1 MKRLMTVSVTAEQQI
16 NNNNKLT
23 MMRSLL
29 TLLAIATV
37 ATAFSPSAS
46 RVHSISSPRTASSPL
61 NMGFGGEPEREKLT
75 RESEPEE
82 FFSTN
87 TDKMSD
93 ADKLPIALMGLAG
106 VSLPFIL
113 GLIALYSSK

>member
-1 MKRLMTVSVTAEQQI
+1 M
-16 NNNNKLT
+16 T

-37 ATAFSPSAS
+37 ATAFSPSAT
-46 RVHSISSPRTASSPL
+46 RVHSMSSTSSPRTTSSPL

-75 RESEPEE
+75 RESEPDE
-82 FFSTN
+82 FFVTN

-93 ADKLPIALMGLAG
+93 GDKLPIALMGLAG
-106 VSLPFIL
+106 ISLPFIF